1 MIAWL
6 SGKVVDFS
14 TANLIVLDV
23 NGVGYAVET
32 TTPTHAI
39 LSQERQLVNL
49 YIQTIV
55 REDAFNLYGFLE
67 QEEKALFKA
76 LLKVNGIGPKSA
88 IGILS
93 TISPSMLI
101 QSIQLQDKTMLTK
114 LPGVG
119 KKTAER
125 MMIEMQDIL
134 KDSLIVQQEIAQ
146 LPQSQAASEAISA
159 LEALGYRRFEALEAV
174 KKLKNESLDAQ
185 GLIKKALQLLA
196 R

>member
-49 YIQTIV
+49 HIQTIV
-55 REDAFNLYGFLE
+55 REDAINLYGFLE

-93 TISPSMLI
+93 TISPSMFI
-101 QSIQLQDKTMLTK
+101 QSIQLQDKDMLTK

-125 MMIEMQDIL
+125 IIIEMQDIL
-134 KDSLIVQQEIAQ
+134 KDSFIVQQEIAQ
-146 LPQSQAASEAISA
+146 LPHSQAASEAISA

>member
-14 TANLIVLDV
+14 TSNLIVLDV
-23 NGVGYAVET
+23 NGVGYAIET

-39 LSQERQLVNL
+39 LSTERQQISLH
-49 YIQTIV
+49 IQTIV
-55 REDAFNLYGFLE
+55 REDAINLYGFLE

-146 LPQSQAASEAISA
+146 LPQSQAASEAVSA
-159 LEALGYRRFEALEAV
+159 LEALGYRRFEALEAI
-174 KKLKNESLDAQ
+174 KKLKNETLDAQ

>member
-159 LEALGYRRFEALEAV
+159 LEALGYRRFEALETV